1 MQIKYF
7 NSSFNNNINKEILD
21 KKIFEII
28 NSLTALNI
36 ISDKNLL
43 DKTVK
48 LHSNLN
54 IIKIELLY
62 LELVD
67 LTWAQEPLIEL
78 INKKNVNIEFY
89 DNNIDPI
96 FFENSFEKINFDN
109 TGFIIVSKSGS
120 TL

>member
-48 LHSNLN
+48 LVQQFKH
-54 IIKIELLY
+54 
-62 LELVD
+62 
-67 LTWAQEPLIEL
+67 
-78 INKKNVNIEFY
+78 NKNNTQKN
-89 DNNIDPI
+89 
-96 FFENSFEKINFDN
+96 
-109 TGFIIVSKSGS
+109 
-120 TL
+120 